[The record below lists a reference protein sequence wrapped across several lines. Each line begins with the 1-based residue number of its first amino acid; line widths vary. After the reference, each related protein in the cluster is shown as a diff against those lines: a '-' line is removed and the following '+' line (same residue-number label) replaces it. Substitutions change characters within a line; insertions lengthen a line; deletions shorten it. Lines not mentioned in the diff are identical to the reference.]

1 MSEFTR
7 GRWEDWPPA
16 RPIRVEGGIKA
27 RSRRG
32 AIGEQWWSRR
42 FIAAL
47 ESHGPSGRL
56 ARGRSYARAGQV
68 LDFEL
73 AQGKVTAQVQ
83 GSRVRPYRVRI
94 GVLPLTKAQWRRVQE
109 RLASQALFR
118 AKLLAGEMPHEI
130 EDVFAECGTP
140 LFPRSDTDLDMHCSC
155 PDWGVPCKH
164 LAAVCYVLAEEFDRD
179 PFAMLA
185 WRGQARDDLLVAL
198 RRIRGQASGSPTPG
212 DDPADPT
219 GSPTGTDSRPM
230 LDVPA
235 PPLEQCLE
243 AFWSPGLSPA
253 RLRAL
258 STAPRPAAPDLLLLM
273 FPPPPMA
280 VRGKDLADVLAPA
293 YMRLA
298 AVPDPL
304 TGETTKP

>member
-42 FIAAL
+42 FISVL
-47 ESHGPSGRL
+47 ESHGLSGRL

-83 GSRVRPYRVRI
+83 GSRPRPYRVRI
-94 GVLPLTKAQWRRVQE
+94 GVLPLTKPQWRRVQD

-140 LFPRSDTDLDMHCSC
+140 LFPRSGTDLDMHCSC

-185 WRGQARDDLLVAL
+185 WRGQARDELLAAL
-198 RRIRGQASGSPTPG
+198 REIQSPARADASPAGRAGVPT
-212 DDPADPT
+212 
-219 GSPTGTDSRPM
+219 

-235 PPLEQCLE
+235 APLADSL
-243 AFWSPGLSPA
+243 ADFWSARLSPA

-258 STAPRPAAPDLLLLM
+258 SAPAETSTPDLLLRM
-273 FPPPPMA
+273 FPPPPVP
-280 VRGKDLADVLAPA
+280 VRGQNLAEVLTPA
-293 YMRLA
+293 YHRLA
-298 AVPDPL
+298 VAD
-304 TGETTKP
+304 TGPEA